1 MSGRDFG
8 HAVTYWPQRATPPT
22 LGSFLVGNKWQRL
35 ALRRMSG
42 GDDARHTKA
51 ASARFPLGAGA
62 VSFGSAERPKSRS
75 PSSRIRRAECKF
87 ALCCSCPNSNCHL
100 PNLASLSRGWF
111 RFISPS
117 IPRPLRKLRPAIG
130 PRPVIFMRYFCR
142 LEISFRSLTKADP
155 REPDRHQDGS
165 GYKQPMRVFER

>member
-8 HAVTYWPQRATPPT
+8 HAVTYWPQRATPDAGVFFGREQVAT
-22 LGSFLVGNKWQRL
+22 AGVKAHVWRRRRQTYQSGLS
-35 ALRRMSG
+35 ALPPRRWGRFFWISG
-42 GDDARHTKA
+42 A
-51 ASARFPLGAGA
+51 
-62 VSFGSAERPKSRS
+62 PKSRS